1 MSGNKAFT
9 LVELLIVIA
18 IIALL
23 LDMLIPALRGARDAA
38 RRAVCANNIRQNVL
52 SLLIYASE
60 NENELPLQKMGE
72 WLHDMAYST
81 TDMIIKLSGGVVK
94 TPSSVPLCTDQLFT
108 DDFGDDY
115 RDLDFTGSWLGGL
128 GESFNQQDLSN
139 HVDKGKPTGTNVGFL
154 DGHVDW
160 RDVDK
165 IRRRTEQ
172 SDWMPYH
179 WW

>member
-18 IIALL
+18 NIALL
-23 LDMLIPALRGARDAA
+23 LGMLIPALRGARDAA
-38 RRAVCANNIRQNVL
+38 RRAVCANNIKQNVL
-52 SLLIYASE
+52 ALLIYASE

-115 RDLDFTGSWLGGL
+115 RDLDFTGSRL
-128 GESFNQQDLSN
+128 GERFNKLDLSN
-139 HVDKGKPTGTNVGFL
+139 HVIKGKPTGTNIGFL
-154 DGHVDW
+154 DGHVGW

-165 IRRRTEQ
+165 IRRRTER
-172 SDWMPYH
+172 SDWMPYR